1 MAKNPNKLKSLEDL
15 PPDAAATDAAETID
29 DTIEALRG
37 TAAALSGS
45 EDPNVKEIED
55 MLKSNDLEGGT
66 LRLSRRGPLDSGFA
80 YIGKFRVKE
89 FDIEQIKKVY
99 GGGDYQAQTFR
110 ANGQMGKKVAFSID
124 PRFKGIVAD
133 EKGAIGS
140 PGSGG
145 MDMAMLPRLID
156 ALKPAP
162 VAQDTSFKEM
172 MALMQQSS
180 EKNMM
185 MMMQMMQNSTQ
196 VMVAAMQTI
205 GSRPESKPDNTALT
219 AMMPVLIEMIR
230 QQKGGNGLAETIT
243 TMKAVKELMTGEG
256 GGEGGE
262 PKEEDSFMMKLVKAL
277 GPTLLPVLAG
287 APAPRPASQGAL
299 PAAQPPARPQ
309 AQPIAQPGASS
320 PPPPAPAPAQTGDTA
335 QAIGMFAVQLVR
347 AAEADSDPGLYHD
360 IIVDALNEEQLKQ
373 LGAVLAQDN
382 YLEQIYGAEPDTLAR
397 AKIKVRWFE
406 GLRAMLLESLKGE
419 QHDPAT
425 IQPAAPESGNEGS

>member
-1 MAKNPNKLKSLEDL
+1 MAKEPKKLKSLEDL

-29 DTIEALRG
+29 ETIEALRG
-37 TAAALSGS
+37 TAAALSGN

-110 ANGQMGKKVAFSID
+110 ANGQMGKKVSFSID
-124 PRFKGIVAD
+124 PRFKGVIVD

-140 PGSGG
+140 PGGG
-145 MDMAMLPRLID
+145 MDMSMLPRLID

-162 VAQDTSFKEM
+162 VAPDTSFKEM

-205 GSRPESKPDNTALT
+205 GTRPESKPDNTALT

-230 QQKGGNGLAETIT
+230 QQKGGSGLTETISA
-243 TMKAVKELMTGEG
+243 MKAVKELMTGEG
-256 GGEGGE
+256 GEPGEG
-262 PKEEDSFMMKLVKAL
+262 KEEDSFGMKLLKAL

-287 APAPRPASQGAL
+287 APAQRTVSQGAL
-299 PAAQPPARPQ
+299 PAAHPTARPPA
-309 AQPIAQPGASS
+309 QPTAQPGASE
-320 PPPPAPAPAQTGDTA
+320 PTAQAHAPAQTTSTE

-347 AAEADSDPGLYHD
+347 AAEAESDPGLYHD
-360 IIVDALNEEQLKQ
+360 LIADALTPEQMQQ
-373 LGAVLAQDN
+373 LGVVLAQDN
-382 YLEQIYGAEPDTLAR
+382 YLEQIYGAQPDILAR

-406 GLRAMLLESLKGE
+406 GLRSMLLDSLKGE
-419 QHDPAT
+419 QHD
-425 IQPAAPESGNEGS
+425 QSAAQSPSSESGQEGS